1 MFAPKIKN
9 RKYLVMKRF
18 IVFTLLLSIFA
29 GLKMEAQ
36 NPPSTD
42 IYVFDLKEV
51 KRRVKIT
58 KPWNISNREG
68 YDNQPYFRNANEIFF
83 TASQADGQTDI
94 IHYNLVDSTA
104 KNVTN
109 TPKTSEYSAH
119 MLSRSKSFVV
129 VRVEEDG
136 KQRLWQFPIDG
147 KESPKL
153 MFEELEPVGYHA
165 WASTEVA
172 MFILGDPNSLMLSS
186 TKVRNDRKL
195 EENIG
200 RTLKTRGRNFLF
212 SKKTEKGNQE
222 IFMIAGRGD
231 KVRRMTVTPRDANDW
246 AVTPQGTYL
255 ASVGGKIW
263 KINPEFDS
271 AWSEILD
278 LKDLGIENITRIAV
292 SPDNTKLALVV
303 DR

>member
-1 MFAPKIKN
+1 MFAPQIKN
-9 RKYLVMKRF
+9 RNYTVMKRS
-18 IVFTLLLSIFA
+18 IIFTLLLSIFA

-42 IYVFDLKEV
+42 IYIFDLKEV

-58 KPWNISNREG
+58 NPWNITNRDG
-68 YDNQPYFRNANEIFF
+68 YDNQPYFYNANEVLF
-83 TASQADGQTDI
+83 TSAQADGQMDI
-94 IHYNLVDSTA
+94 FHYNLLDSTSE
-104 KNVTN
+104 NVTN
-109 TPKTSEYSAH
+109 TPNTSEYSAH
-119 MLSRSKSFVV
+119 MISRTKSFVV
-129 VRVEEDG
+129 VRVEEDN
-136 KQRLWQFPIDG
+136 KQRLWQFPLDG

-200 RTLKTRGRNFLF
+200 PTIKTRGRNFLF
-212 SKKTEKGNQE
+212 SKKIEKGNQE

-255 ASVGGKIW
+255 ASVGNKIW
-263 KINPEFDS
+263 KINPTFDS

-278 LKDLGIENITRIAV
+278 LSDLGIENITRIAV
-292 SPDNTKLALVV
+292 SADNTKLGLVV

>member
-1 MFAPKIKN
+1 MFAPQIKN
-9 RKYLVMKRF
+9 RNYLIMKRS
-18 IVFTLLLSIFA
+18 IVFTLLLSVLA
-29 GLKMEAQ
+29 CLKMEAQ
-36 NPPSTD
+36 NPPGSD
-42 IYVFDLKEV
+42 IYIFNLKEV

-58 KPWNISNREG
+58 NPWNITNRDS
-68 YDNQPYFRNANEIFF
+68 YDNQPHFRNANEVFF
-83 TASQADGQTDI
+83 TSAQADGQTDI
-94 IHYNLVDSTA
+94 IHYNLMDSTS

-109 TPKTSEYSAH
+109 TPNTSEYSAH
-119 MLSRSKSFVV
+119 MLARTKSFAV

-147 KESPKL
+147 QESPKL
-153 MFEELEPVGYHA
+153 IFEELEPVGYHA

-172 MFILGDPNSLMLSS
+172 MFILGEPNSLMLSS

-200 RTLKTRGRNFLF
+200 RTIKTRGRNFLF
-212 SKKTEKGNQE
+212 SKKIEKGNQE

-231 KVRRMTVTPRDANDW
+231 KIRRMTVTPKNANDW

-255 ASVGGKIW
+255 TSVGSTIW
-263 KINPEFDS
+263 KINPAFDS
-271 AWSEILD
+271 AWSQILD
-278 LKDLGIENITRIAV
+278 LKDLGVENISRIAV
-292 SPDNTKLALVV
+292 SPDNTKIALVV

>member
-1 MFAPKIKN
+1 
-9 RKYLVMKRF
+9 MKRS
-18 IVFTLLLSIFA
+18 IVFTLLLSIFV
-29 GLKMEAQ
+29 GLQMEAQ
-36 NPPSTD
+36 SPPSTD

-58 KPWNISNREG
+58 NPWNITNRNG
-68 YDNQPYFRNANEIFF
+68 YDNQPYFYNSNEVFY
-83 TASQADGQTDI
+83 TAEQDGQTDI
-94 IHYNLVDSTA
+94 FHYNLLDSTA
-104 KNVTN
+104 KNLTN

-119 MLSRSKSFVV
+119 MLSRSKSFVA

-136 KQRLWQFPIDG
+136 KQRLWKFPVDG
-147 KESPKL
+147 KESPAI

-172 MFILGDPNSLMLSS
+172 MFILGEPNSLMLSS

-200 RTLKTRGRNFLF
+200 RTIKTRGRNFLF
-212 SKKTEKGNQE
+212 SKKTDKGNQE

-231 KVRRMTVTPRDANDW
+231 KVRKMTVTPRAANDW

-255 ASVGGKIW
+255 ASVGSKIW
-263 KINPEFDS
+263 KINPTFDS

-278 LKDLGIENITRIAV
+278 LKDLGIENISRIAV
-292 SPDNTKLALVV
+292 SSNNLKIALVV